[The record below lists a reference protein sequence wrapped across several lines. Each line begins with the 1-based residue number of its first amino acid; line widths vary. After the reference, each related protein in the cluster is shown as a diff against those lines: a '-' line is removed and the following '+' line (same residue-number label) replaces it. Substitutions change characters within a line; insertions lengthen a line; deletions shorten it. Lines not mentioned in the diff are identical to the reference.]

1 MSGGSLGKMGEQI
14 ARGFLVEQGFTILET
29 NYRYGKNGEID
40 IVARDGEYLVFCEV
54 KTRSN
59 DQFGPPENAI
69 TPRKQQQ
76 VRRVAKAY
84 LFEHEIRNQAC
95 RFDVVAIRLQKGAAQ
110 IELYRNA
117 F

>member
-1 MSGGSLGKMGEQI
+1 MSPDSVGKAGELI
-14 ARGFLVEQGFTILET
+14 AQAYLKEQGYEIIET
-29 NYRYGKNGEID
+29 NYRYGKGGEID
-40 IVARDGEYLVFCEV
+40 IVARKGEYLVFCEV

-59 DQFGPPENAI
+59 DTFGPPENAI

-76 VRRVAKAY
+76 IRKLARAY

-110 IELYRNA
+110 IELYPNA

>member
-1 MSGGSLGKMGEQI
+1 MSTGSLGKMGEQI
-14 ARGFLVEQGFTILET
+14 AQGFLKEHGYQIIET

-40 IVARDGEYLVFCEV
+40 IVARQGEYLVFCEV

-59 DQFGPPENAI
+59 DTFGPPENAI

-76 VRRVAKAY
+76 VRKLAKAY

-95 RFDVVAIRLQKGAAQ
+95 RFDVVAIRLEQGSAHV
-110 IELYRNA
+110 ELYPNA